1 MEIRVSATRMQLLA
15 TRKRLVM
22 AERGHKLLK
31 DKLDELMK
39 HFLELIRKEHDL
51 REEVEAALARALP
64 AFLQARAGMSRE
76 AIEGALL
83 VSRAQSK
90 IEAASRNI
98 MNVKVPELRWV
109 IGEAQDVYP
118 YGFSGTSAALD
129 DAVEGLTSIVPKL
142 VELAEVEKSIELLAD
157 ELEKT
162 RRRVNALEYV
172 VIPGLQET
180 VRYIVMKLD
189 EAERGNL
196 TRLMKVKEIVR
207 KNRA

>member
-15 TRKRLVM
+15 TRKRLAM
-22 AERGHKLLK
+22 AERGHKLMK

-39 HFLELIRKEHDL
+39 QFLELVKAERKL
-51 REEVEAALARALP
+51 REEVEAALGRALP
-64 AFLQARAGMSRE
+64 AFLQARATMSRAE
-76 AIEGALL
+76 MEGALM

-98 MNVKVPELRWV
+98 MNVKVPGLSWV

-129 DAVEGLTSIVPKL
+129 DAVEGLTKVVPKL
-142 VELAEVEKSIELLAD
+142 VKLAEVEKTIELLAD

-172 VIPGLQET
+172 VIPNLEET
-180 VRYIVMKLD
+180 IKYIVMKLD
-189 EAERGNL
+189 EMERGNL
-196 TRLMKVKEIVR
+196 TRLMKVKDIVR
-207 KNRA
+207 KKRA

>member
-39 HFLELIRKEHDL
+39 HFLGLIRAEHEL

-64 AFLQARAGMSRE
+64 AFLEARATMSRE
-76 AIEGALL
+76 AMEGALL

-90 IEAASRNI
+90 IEATSRNI
-98 MNVKVPELRWV
+98 MNVKVPELTWV

-118 YGFSGTSAALD
+118 YGFYGTSAALD
-129 DAVEGLTSIVPKL
+129 DAVAGLTKIVPKL

-172 VIPGLQET
+172 VIPNLEET
-180 VRYIVMKLD
+180 ARYIVMKLD
-189 EAERGNL
+189 EVERGNL

-207 KNRA
+207 EKRA

>member
-39 HFLELIRKEHDL
+39 HFLELIRTEHGL
-51 REEVEAALARALP
+51 REEVEDALVHALPGFLEARAT
-64 AFLQARAGMSRE
+64 MSNELME
-76 AIEGALL
+76 AALL

-90 IEAASRNI
+90 IDAASRNI
-98 MNVKVPELRWV
+98 MNIKVPELTWV
-109 IGEAQDVYP
+109 IGEVQDVYP
-118 YGFSGTSAALD
+118 YGFYRTSAALD
-129 DAVEGLTSIVPKL
+129 DAVEGLTMIMPKL
-142 VELAEVEKSIELLAD
+142 VKLAEVEKSIELLAS
-157 ELEKT
+157 ELERT

-172 VIPGLQET
+172 VIPNLKET
-180 VRYIVMKLD
+180 VRYVVMKLD

-196 TRLMKVKEIVR
+196 TRLMKVKEIV
-207 KNRA
+207 KEKRA

>member
-1 MEIRVSATRMQLLA
+1 MQLLA

-39 HFLELIRKEHDL
+39 HFLELVRAEREL
-51 REEVEAALARALP
+51 RGEVEEALARALP
-64 AFLQARAGMSRE
+64 AFLEARATMSRE
-76 AIEGALL
+76 AMEGALM
-83 VSRAQSK
+83 VSGAHSK
-90 IEAASRNI
+90 IEATSRTI
-98 MNVKVPELRWV
+98 MNVKVPELAWI

-118 YGFSGTSAALD
+118 YGFHGTSAALD
-129 DAVEGLTSIVPKL
+129 DAVEGLMRIVPKL
-142 VELAEVEKSIELLAD
+142 VELAQVEKTIELLAD

-172 VIPGLQET
+172 VIPNLEDT
-180 VRYIVMKLD
+180 ARYIVMKLD
-189 EAERGNL
+189 EMERGNL

-207 KNRA
+207 EKRA